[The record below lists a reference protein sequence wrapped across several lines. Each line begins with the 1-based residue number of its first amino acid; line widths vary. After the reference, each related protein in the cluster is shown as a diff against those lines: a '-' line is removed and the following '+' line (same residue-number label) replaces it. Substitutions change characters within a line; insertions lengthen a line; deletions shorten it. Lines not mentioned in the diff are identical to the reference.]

1 MELVIGENWWEL
13 VIIIDCDGILPECDF
28 QKSLNP
34 AKIAKSNMTLYV
46 TVMMSLSE
54 LFDVMKFRVMFETWN
69 LARKERTRWFQKCI
83 YQCPFSPK
91 MMPSFFFSLKY
102 QCLAKMSM

>member
-13 VIIIDCDGILPECDF
+13 VIIIDYDGILPECDF

-34 AKIAKSNMTLYV
+34 AKIARSNMMLYV

-54 LFDVMKFRVMFETWN
+54 FFDVMKFRVMFETWN
-69 LARKERTRWFQKCI
+69 LARKERTRWFQKYI
-83 YQCPFSPK
+83 YQCPFSAK
-91 MMPSFFFSLKY
+91 MMPSFFSH
-102 QCLAKMSM
+102 